1 MKKIRR
7 TQDALRSLIVTEI
20 ALLLYLAIAAPLAN
34 AQSLPAVRIS
44 FSAPSGLS
52 IPAWMAKELGLFEKY
67 GLNGSII
74 YIGGGT
80 LPISVLLAGDTEF
93 TMVVGPP
100 AVLARL
106 NGADIAILA
115 TFANKLTM
123 SFVSLPSIRQPKD
136 LQRKRIGISR
146 FGAATDYATKLALKS
161 WGLSPKDVEIVQTGG
176 TGEAYAALKSG
187 LIQATVFSPPL
198 STQAIHSGMVELLDF
213 SRSDIQFVNNSLVST
228 TKYVQQK
235 PEVTRDVLRALIEG
249 VWAFKA
255 NRERGIKVLEKYSR
269 VQDRRVLEETYEF
282 FSRAL
287 LDVPT
292 TTEAGLSNILET
304 LSETQPKARTA
315 AAKDFFIPTFTR
327 ELENTG
333 FFKQLA
339 TRYASPAR

>member
-1 MKKIRR
+1 MKKMRLKHS
-7 TQDALRSLIVTEI
+7 ALRSLRVTEI
-20 ALLLYLAIAAPLAN
+20 GLLLFLSLAASLAH

-44 FSAPSGLS
+44 FSAPSGMS
-52 IPAWMAKELGLFEKY
+52 TPAWMAKELGLFEKY

-80 LPISVLLAGDTEF
+80 LPMSVLLAGDTEF

-106 NGADIAILA
+106 NGADSTILA

-123 SFVSLPSIRQPKD
+123 SFVAHPSIRQPRE
-136 LQRKRIGISR
+136 LQRKRIGITR
-146 FGAATDYATKLALKS
+146 FGAATDYAAKLALKS
-161 WGLSPKDVEIVQTGG
+161 WGLTPKDVEIVQTGG
-176 TGEAYAALKSG
+176 IGEAYAALKAG

-198 STQAIHSGMVELLDF
+198 STQAIRSGMVELLDF

-235 PEVTRDVLRALIEG
+235 PEATRDVLRALIEG

-255 NRERGIKVLEKYSR
+255 DRERGIKVLQKYSR
-269 VQDRRVLEETYEF
+269 VQDRRVLEDTYEF
-282 FSRAL
+282 YSRIL

-304 LSETQPKARTA
+304 LSESQPKARTA
-315 AAKDFFIPTFTR
+315 AAKDFFIPTFTK

-339 TRYASPAR
+339 TRYLSSVR